1 MYRNPKMSLEDAP
14 LNSFHKKL
22 TAYSSAAPFLDGY
35 VLSIIGVIMLQLTHA
50 LKLGVL
56 QQGLI
61 AAAPL
66 FGMFLGGFVGGLF
79 TDKLGRKVLY
89 LLVLVALAAFSLA
102 QFWVTT
108 AWELVILRLLLGVAI
123 GADHPLATSLLA
135 EFLPKKQRGS
145 LLASLVM
152 MWFVGAG
159 AAYIIGE
166 IILRV
171 GGDEAWRWAL
181 ASAAVPGALFLI
193 MRAGTPESPR
203 WLLSKGR
210 YAEADLVIK
219 RVYGED
225 WSIQNLPEKQPEKAV
240 SVRSLFH
247 SAYGKRIFFV
257 SVFWTCSIVPQFAVY
272 AFAPTILQAMGLTG
286 EMASY
291 GSVAI
296 TLMFVIGCFLA
307 VKLVNPLGR
316 RKLLIHS
323 FLWSGLSLLL
333 LGVFPQGPAMLTL
346 LLFGAYAVFIGGA
359 QVLQYVYPNE
369 LFPTIIRGSAVGLV
383 TSLSRI
389 GAAIG
394 TYLVP
399 MSLSSFGIVHTMY
412 AAVGISVIGLW
423 VTVAMAPE
431 TRAMDLHHAGSVN
444 DDERKSKVA
453 YRSDVS
459 SR

>member
-1 MYRNPKMSLEDAP
+1 MSQNFRISLEDLP

-22 TAYSSAAPFLDGY
+22 TVYSSAAPFLDGY
-35 VLSIIGVIMLQLTHA
+35 VLSIIGVVMLQLTDA
-50 LKLGVL
+50 LKLGAL

-61 AAAPL
+61 AASPL
-66 FGMFLGGFVGGLF
+66 IGMFFGGFVGGLF

-89 LLVLVALAAFSLA
+89 LLVLVALALFSLS
-102 QFWVTT
+102 QFWVTSALQLT
-108 AWELVILRLLLGVAI
+108 ILRLLLGIAI

-166 IILRV
+166 IVLRV
-171 GGDEAWRWAL
+171 GGPDAWRWAL
-181 ASAAVPGALFLI
+181 ASAVVPAVLFLI
-193 MRAGTPESPR
+193 MRAGTPESAR

-210 YAEADLVIK
+210 VAEADHVIK
-219 RVYGED
+219 RVYGERY
-225 WSIQNLPEKQPEKAV
+225 SVQNLPEKQPESKA
-240 SVRSLFH
+240 SVWSLFH

-272 AFAPTILQAMGLTG
+272 AFAPTILKTMGLTG
-286 EMASY
+286 EWASY
-291 GSVAI
+291 GAVAI
-296 TLMFVIGCFLA
+296 TLMFVLGCFLA
-307 VKLVNPLGR
+307 VRLVNPLGR

-323 FLWSGLSLLL
+323 FLWSGLALLM
-333 LGVFPQGPAMLTL
+333 LGVFPEGPAMLTL
-346 LLFGAYAVFIGGA
+346 LLFGAYALFIGGA

-369 LFPTIIRGSAVGLV
+369 LFPTEIRGSAVGLV

-399 MSLSSFGIVHTMY
+399 MSLSSIGIAHTMY
-412 AAVGISVIGLW
+412 VAFGISVVGLW
-423 VTVAMAPE
+423 VTMTMAPE
-431 TRAMDLHHAGSVN
+431 TRSMDLHHAGSL
-444 DDERKSKVA
+444 SH
-453 YRSDVS
+453 
-459 SR
+459 

>member
-1 MYRNPKMSLEDAP
+1 MSRSNRMSLEDAP
-14 LNSFHKKL
+14 LNSFHKRL
-22 TAYSSAAPFLDGY
+22 TVYSSAAPFLDGY
-35 VLSIIGVIMLQLTHA
+35 VLSIIGVVMLQLTDA
-50 LKLGVL
+50 LKLNAL

-79 TDKLGRKVLY
+79 TDKLGRKFLY
-89 LLVLVALAAFSLA
+89 LLVLVALAVFSLT
-102 QFWVTT
+102 QYWVTT
-108 AWELVILRLLLGVAI
+108 AWELAFLRLLLGVAI

-135 EFLPKKQRGS
+135 EFLPKKQRGA

-152 MWFVGAG
+152 MWLVGAG

-166 IILRV
+166 IVLRI
-171 GGDEAWRWAL
+171 GGAEAWRWAL
-181 ASAAVPGALFLI
+181 SSAVVPAVLFLI

-210 YAEADLVIK
+210 HQEADLVIK
-219 RVYGED
+219 RVYGDEY
-225 WSIQNLPEKQPEKAV
+225 SIQNLPEKQAENAV
-240 SVRSLFH
+240 SVWSLFH

-272 AFAPTILQAMGLTG
+272 AFAPTILRTMGLTG

-291 GSVAI
+291 GAVAI
-296 TLMFVIGCFLA
+296 TLMFVVGCFAA

-323 FLWSGLSLLL
+323 FLWSGLALLL
-333 LGVFPQGPAMLTL
+333 LGIFPEGPAMLTL

-369 LFPTIIRGSAVGLV
+369 LFPTAIRGSAVGLV
-383 TSLSRI
+383 TSLSRV

-399 MSLSSFGIVHTMY
+399 MSLTSIGIVHTMY
-412 AAVGISVIGLW
+412 VAFGISVVGLW
-423 VTVAMAPE
+423 VALAMAPE
-431 TRAMDLHHAGSVN
+431 TRSMDLHHAGSVS
-444 DDERKSKVA
+444 DDEHQRKLSGRRNVA
-453 YRSDVS
+453 